1 MQKLLKVT
9 KFAPLVLIGAL
20 LVGCGGNQAPAGGG
34 AAPAPAPG
42 GGGAGAE
49 ASAPDHVPHIELISK
64 GFQHDFWQ
72 AVYAGARQA
81 AETHNATIN
90 FVGPPT
96 EAHIAEQVDMLNV
109 AINLGPDA
117 IGFAALDTGA
127 ALDAIYRAMDAGI
140 PMIGFDSGV
149 PDAPEGSILANAST
163 DNVAA
168 GALAATYMYPAIQD
182 RIGGDLIRVGVLVQE
197 VQGMSNY
204 GRARGFIDEMYAL
217 LNADAN
223 VTGVSIVGHTLFN
236 NNVSDYN
243 VVIEVRVP
251 AEITNPSGQAEAM
264 ALLNMPD
271 LVGIFGAN
279 EFSANVMIFGND
291 ALANGRLGVDVVGIG
306 FDAGTLQIDAVRN
319 EVFFGSIT
327 QDPVSIGYYTVFLA
341 LEALA
346 GRTVSDV
353 DTGARFWYHGN
364 VDNPEIWALLYE

>member
-1 MQKLLKVT
+1 MYKVIT
-9 KFAPLVLIGAL
+9 FAPLVLGVAL
-20 LVGCGGNQAPAGGG
+20 LVGCGGGDTPAPTGTNQA
-34 AAPAPAPG
+34 AATSPSG
-42 GGGAGAE
+42 EGL
-49 ASAPDHVPHIELISK
+49 PHIELVSK

-72 AVYAGARQA
+72 AVYAGAREA
-81 AETHNATIN
+81 ADTHGATIN

-109 AINLGPDA
+109 AVNLNPDA

-127 ALDAIYRAMDAGI
+127 ALDTIYRAMEMGI
-140 PMIGFDSGV
+140 PIIGFDSGV
-149 PDAPEGSILANAST
+149 PDAPVGSILANAST

-168 GALAATYMYPAIQD
+168 GALAATYMYPAIAD
-182 RIGGDLIRVGVLVQE
+182 KLGGDTVRIGVLVQE

-204 GRARGFIDEMYAL
+204 GRARGFVDEMQAL
-217 LNADAN
+217 LTADSQ

-236 NNVSDYN
+236 NDVSDYN

-279 EFSANVMIFGND
+279 EFSANVMVFAHD
-291 ALANGRLGVDVVGIG
+291 ALGNSSPLGNGVIAIG

-319 EVFFGSIT
+319 QVFFGSIT

-341 LEALA
+341 LEAMA
-346 GRTVSDV
+346 GRPVADV